1 MDGMSAIMLATC
13 GAVDQY
19 KACGLDTVHDQM
31 KFRMLVVGGPNDS
44 SCSASTSSNSLSS
57 SSNNLKSS
65 GKLRMKQL
73 QSLAPEKKRGYLCA
87 SNMQFE
93 FFFFFRRKKI
103 KIAACET
110 WPGNCIPT
118 FRKGSSEMQQLES
131 LVESLVQSSSC
142 EYFGKRAIRSH
153 ILDTLA
159 ECRRQVRKGA

>member
-1 MDGMSAIMLATC
+1 MFCTVLVTC
-13 GAVDQY
+13 
-19 KACGLDTVHDQM
+19 
-31 KFRMLVVGGPNDS
+31 
-44 SCSASTSSNSLSS
+44 SL
-57 SSNNLKSS
+57 NL
-65 GKLRMKQL
+65 
-73 QSLAPEKKRGYLCA
+73 
-87 SNMQFE
+87 
-93 FFFFFRRKKI
+93 FFIFRRKKI

-159 ECRRQVRKGA
+159 ERRRQVRKGHDYGKVCIEGEYFNELNSPALFIPLLEEWTACKQGT

>member
-44 SCSASTSSNSLSS
+44 SCSASTSSSSLSS
-57 SSNNLKSS
+57 SSSDLKSS

-73 QSLAPEKKRGYLCA
+73 QSLAPEKKRGYLLMYVLHCA

-93 FFFFFRRKKI
+93 FIF
-103 KIAACET
+103 
-110 WPGNCIPT
+110 
-118 FRKGSSEMQQLES
+118 
-131 LVESLVQSSSC
+131 
-142 EYFGKRAIRSH
+142 YF
-153 ILDTLA
+153 
-159 ECRRQVRKGA
+159 